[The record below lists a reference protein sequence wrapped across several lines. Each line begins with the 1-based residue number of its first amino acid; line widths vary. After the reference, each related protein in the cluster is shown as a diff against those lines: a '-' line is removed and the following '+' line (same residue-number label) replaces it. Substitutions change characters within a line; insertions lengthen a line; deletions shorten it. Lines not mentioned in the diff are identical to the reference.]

1 MIFRKAVG
9 LVVAFTAI
17 AAAAAVCIVALAFA
31 LYAAIRDQIGPAWGA
46 ASVAATF
53 ALIALVAALVVTRK
67 ARPPKPSHG
76 AQPESLAGKLIDLA
90 RERPLVAA
98 GAAAAV
104 VAVMVRNPKILA
116 PIVAAAFAS
125 RTPTARK
132 HPKPPKA

>member
-9 LVVAFTAI
+9 LVVAFTVI
-17 AAAAAVCIVALAFA
+17 AVAAAVCIVALAFA
-31 LYAAIRDQIGPAWGA
+31 LYATIRDVVGPAWGA
-46 ASVAATF
+46 ASVAAAF

-67 ARPPKPSHG
+67 ARPPKPAQG
-76 AQPESLAGKLIDLA
+76 APPESLAGKLIDLA

-116 PIVAAAFAS
+116 PIIAAAFAS
-125 RTPTARK
+125 RTPPARK
-132 HPKPPKA
+132 QPKPPKA